1 MWLAWS
7 LMNCVLKDS
16 GRTGYVCNAR
26 SIKRCTSALPDS
38 MMSIYTQYLNEM
50 DTKCYF
56 KDVKVRI
63 SLKRDV

>member
-16 GRTGYVCNAR
+16 GRKGYVCNAR

-56 KDVKVRI
+56 KDVKV
-63 SLKRDV
+63 